1 MWIYVRPDDSCL
13 TLGEY
18 DKPDGWEGALLTFT
32 KSLEVAQSW
41 ARELRAG
48 RPPVESDPGDP
59 LEVARSW
66 APDVRAGP
74 APVEDD
80 RAPDSLH

>member
-1 MWIYVRPDDSCL
+1 MWIYVRPDESCL

-18 DKPDGWEGALLTFT
+18 DKPDGWEGGLLTFT

-48 RPPVESDPGDP
+48 RTPVENDPADP

-80 RAPDSLH
+80 RADSRH